1 MQLLILLSAPLLAV
15 LEFVLIFGLEIAHT
29 PRTAAW
35 LRRLCLAVLWLFTA
49 LCTGSLL
56 VCCMAALDY
65 AMHGQVGTAVRL
77 FLTAVLL
84 AACIYAICLRYYL
97 RKLFPP
103 RPKR

>member
-1 MQLLILLSAPLLAV
+1 MKPV
-15 LEFVLIFGLEIAHT
+15 NHT
-29 PRTAAW
+29 TPYVGERW
-35 LRRLCLAVLWLFTA
+35 NHLCLAVLWLFTA
-49 LCTGSLL
+49 LCTGILL

-103 RPKR
+103 RPKH

>member
-49 LCTGSLL
+49 AQSG
-56 VCCMAALDY
+56 VHFIVD
-65 AMHGQVGTAVRL
+65 
-77 FLTAVLL
+77 
-84 AACIYAICLRYYL
+84 
-97 RKLFPP
+97 
-103 RPKR
+103 

>member
-49 LCTGSLL
+49 LCTGILL

-84 AACIYAICLRYYL
+84 AACISALCLRYYL
-97 RKLFPP
+97 WKLFPP